1 MHRTE
6 QGRQSGVI
14 KRSLRWIAMAGA
26 LALAV
31 TGCASDPTTSDEYGE
46 LSAQLASVT
55 AERDALAA
63 ANTSIWVELPA
74 EAATALAAYSAAVT
88 SADGQAMLEHVTDTY
103 TFISY
108 GDVTDATAYADWVTR
123 YYANFKVELL
133 GDPMVLGG
141 GDTYIVA
148 EPERVTKPEL
158 AEGFSVFRLVQVD
171 GVWLVDEHRFT
182 GE

>member
-1 MHRTE
+1 MNRTE
-6 QGRQSGVI
+6 QGRQAGVV

-63 ANTSIWVELPA
+63 ANASIWVELPA
-74 EAATALAAYSAAVT
+74 EAATALAAY
-88 SADGQAMLEHVTDTY
+88 VTDEY

-108 GDVTDATAYADWVTR
+108 GDVTDATAYADWVTK

-148 EPERVTKPEL
+148 EPERVTTPALKD
-158 AEGFSVFRLVQVD
+158 GFSVFRLVQVD